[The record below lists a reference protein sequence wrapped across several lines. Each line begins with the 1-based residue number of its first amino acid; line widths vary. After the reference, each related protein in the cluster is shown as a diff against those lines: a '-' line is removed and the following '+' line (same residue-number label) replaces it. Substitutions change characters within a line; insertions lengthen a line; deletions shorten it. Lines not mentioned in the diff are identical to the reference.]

1 MKKIVTLILMLCMI
15 LSLSAC
21 GKVEITMQEIYDA
34 NQTKALLKN
43 HDSVYVRN
51 ESDGEYFDEKYLTQD
66 YIYDYIHDEE
76 FDWVEFTTDDANY
89 YCLNGDYVRFWTITP
104 DGVSS
109 DFASYRTEY
118 YASAILGAD
127 TVDEIIES
135 VSKKDGRI
143 TVTSSMSQKNIEYMA
158 EYGVTAGKFEYVLDA
173 KTREIVA
180 LNGDYTY
187 DDGTGHHVDS
197 EVSYDI
203 DAPERVREFL
213 KYANETENLR
223 NITVVSNPGTE
234 KEVSQS
240 IQAAKGLAVD
250 FRYEEE
256 EYVFEVYADA
266 ACTELYDPYVDTD
279 SDQTIYV
286 KWVDAESET
295 PELTLQDI
303 YDATNIPALL
313 EKHDSVYVL
322 YTENGEVY
330 QEEYYSKEYC
340 YTFFDGE
347 LYGME
352 SDMAS
357 LITNHSYQYCY
368 DNTYTQGILLTPDGM
383 VDVGSIFA
391 ESSEKTIFSENL
403 LNDTITSITEK
414 DGNIIV
420 TSVSDSEEIEAM
432 KAEGVTVGEEEYVLD
447 ANTRE
452 LISVKSV
459 FFNEAGEEHE
469 GAIYFTY
476 DVEIP
481 EGMEKLTE
489 YAQQTENMRTIT
501 IISNPGTDAEKA
513 ESVQVPKG
521 MVAGLEADMSTDKAF
536 TLYTD
541 AACTQIFNEAPDVN
555 SDVTVYIKWD
565 E

>member
-21 GKVEITMQEIYDA
+21 GKAEITMQEIYDA

-89 YCLNGDYVRFWTITP
+89 CCLNGDYVRFWTITP

-118 YASAILGAD
+118 YASAILGAE

-143 TVTSSMSQKNIEYMA
+143 TVTSSLSQKNIEDMA

-187 DDGTGHHVDS
+187 DDGTGYHVDS

-240 IQAAKGLAVD
+240 IQAAKGLAVG

-303 YDATNIPALL
+303 YDASNVAALL
-313 EKHDSVYVL
+313 KNHDSVHIL
-322 YTENGEVY
+322 YTGNGEVF
-330 QEEYYSKEYC
+330 QEDYYSKEQNYSF
-340 YTFFDGE
+340 YKGEEFNDEFFMTD
-347 LYGME
+347 
-352 SDMAS
+352 
-357 LITNHSYQYCY
+357 HSYYMNS
-368 DNTYTQGILLTPDGM
+368 DKTVRLVLLTPSGM
-383 VDVGSIFA
+383 AEMKDVFA
-391 ESSEKTIFSENL
+391 NEHKVNVFSTNL
-403 LNDTITSITEK
+403 LNDIITSVTEK
-414 DGNIIV
+414 DGYIIM
-420 TSVSDSEEIEAM
+420 TSVSDQEEIDSI
-432 KAEGVTVGEEEYVLD
+432 EGLVSCEEELVLD
-447 ANTRE
+447 AKTYD
-452 LISVKSV
+452 LISVKSIFRYEDEV
-459 FFNEAGEEHE
+459 YE
-469 GAIYFTY
+469 GTTTFTY

-481 EGMEKLTE
+481 EIIKTFME
-489 YAQQTENMRTIT
+489 YDQQTEDMRTIT
-501 IISNPGTDAEKA
+501 VVSNPGTEQEKT
-513 ESVQVPKG
+513 ESVLSPKG
-521 MVAGLEADMSTDKAF
+521 LIVGLSPEAAYADRTF

-541 AACTQIFNEAPDVN
+541 AACTQPLEEAPDVN
-555 SDVTVYIKWD
+555 ADVTVYIKWD

>member
-21 GKVEITMQEIYDA
+21 SKVEITMQEIYDA

-43 HDSVYVRN
+43 HESVYVRN

-89 YCLNGDYVRFWTITP
+89 CCLNGDYVRFWTITP

-118 YASAILGAD
+118 YASAILGAE

-143 TVTSSMSQKNIEYMA
+143 TVTSSLSQKNIEDMA

-173 KTREIVA
+173 KTSEIVA
-180 LNGDYTY
+180 LSGDYTY
-187 DDGTGHHVDS
+187 DDGIGHHVDS

-240 IQAAKGLAVD
+240 IQAAKGLAVG
-250 FRYEEE
+250 FRYEGE

-303 YDATNIPALL
+303 YDASNVAALL
-313 EKHDSVYVL
+313 KNHDSVHIL
-322 YTENGEVY
+322 YTGNGEVF
-330 QEEYYSKEYC
+330 QEDYYSKEQNYSF
-340 YTFFDGE
+340 YKGEEFNDEFFMTD
-347 LYGME
+347 
-352 SDMAS
+352 
-357 LITNHSYQYCY
+357 HSYYMNS
-368 DNTYTQGILLTPDGM
+368 DKTVRLVLLTPSGM
-383 VDVGSIFA
+383 AEMKDVFA
-391 ESSEKTIFSENL
+391 NEHKVNVFSTNL
-403 LNDTITSITEK
+403 LNDIITSVTEK
-414 DGNIIV
+414 DGYIIM
-420 TSVSDSEEIEAM
+420 TSVSDQEEIDSI
-432 KAEGVTVGEEEYVLD
+432 EGLVSCEEELVLD
-447 ANTRE
+447 AKTYD
-452 LISVKSV
+452 LISVKSIFRYEDEV
-459 FFNEAGEEHE
+459 YE
-469 GAIYFTY
+469 GTTTFTY

-481 EGMEKLTE
+481 EIIKTFME
-489 YAQQTENMRTIT
+489 YDQQTEDMRTIT
-501 IISNPGTDAEKA
+501 VVSNPGTEQEKT
-513 ESVQVPKG
+513 ESVLSPKG
-521 MVAGLEADMSTDKAF
+521 LIVGLSPEAAYADRTF

-541 AACTQIFNEAPDVN
+541 AACTQPLEEAPDVN
-555 SDVTVYIKWD
+555 ADVTVYIKWD

>member
-1 MKKIVTLILMLCMI
+1 MKKLVTLILMLCMI

-43 HDSVYVRN
+43 HESVYVRN
-51 ESDGEYFDEKYLTQD
+51 ETDGEYFDEKYLTQD

-89 YCLNGDYVRFWTITP
+89 CCLNGDYVRFWTITP

-118 YASAILGAD
+118 YASAILGAE

-143 TVTSSMSQKNIEYMA
+143 TVTSSLSQKNIEDMA

-187 DDGTGHHVDS
+187 DDGTGYHVDS

-240 IQAAKGLAVD
+240 IQAAKGLAVG

-303 YDATNIPALL
+303 YDASNVAALL
-313 EKHDSVYVL
+313 KNHDSVHIL
-322 YTENGEVY
+322 YTGNGEVF
-330 QEEYYSKEYC
+330 QEDYYSKEQNYSF
-340 YTFFDGE
+340 YKGEEFNDEFFMTD
-347 LYGME
+347 
-352 SDMAS
+352 
-357 LITNHSYQYCY
+357 HSYYMNS
-368 DNTYTQGILLTPDGM
+368 DKIVRLVLLTPSGM
-383 VDVGSIFA
+383 AEMKDVFA
-391 ESSEKTIFSENL
+391 NEHKVNVFSTNL
-403 LNDTITSITEK
+403 LNDIITSVTEK
-414 DGNIIV
+414 DGYIIM
-420 TSVSDSEEIEAM
+420 TSVSDQEEIDSI
-432 KAEGVTVGEEEYVLD
+432 EGLVSCEEELVLD
-447 ANTRE
+447 AKTYD
-452 LISVKSV
+452 LISVKSIFRYEDEV
-459 FFNEAGEEHE
+459 YE
-469 GAIYFTY
+469 GTTTFTY

-481 EGMEKLTE
+481 EIIKTFME
-489 YAQQTENMRTIT
+489 YDQQTEDMRTIT
-501 IISNPGTDAEKA
+501 VVSNPGTEQEKT
-513 ESVQVPKG
+513 ESVLSPKG
-521 MVAGLEADMSTDKAF
+521 LIVGLSPEAAYADRTF

-541 AACTQIFNEAPDVN
+541 AACTQPLEEAPDVN
-555 SDVTVYIKWD
+555 ADVTVYIKWD

>member
-21 GKVEITMQEIYDA
+21 GKAEITMQEIYDA

-89 YCLNGDYVRFWTITP
+89 CCLNGDYVRFWTITP

-143 TVTSSMSQKNIEYMA
+143 TVTSSLSQKNIEDMA

-187 DDGTGHHVDS
+187 DDGTGYHVDS

-240 IQAAKGLAVD
+240 IQAAKGLAVG

-303 YDATNIPALL
+303 YDASNVAALL
-313 EKHDSVYVL
+313 KNHDSVHIL
-322 YTENGEVY
+322 YTGNGEVF
-330 QEEYYSKEYC
+330 QEDYYSKEQNYSF
-340 YTFFDGE
+340 YKGEEFNDEFFMTD
-347 LYGME
+347 
-352 SDMAS
+352 
-357 LITNHSYQYCY
+357 HSYYMNS
-368 DNTYTQGILLTPDGM
+368 DKTVRLVLLTPSGM
-383 VDVGSIFA
+383 AEMKDVFA
-391 ESSEKTIFSENL
+391 NEHKVNVFSTNL
-403 LNDTITSITEK
+403 LNDIITSVTEK
-414 DGNIIV
+414 DGYIIM
-420 TSVSDSEEIEAM
+420 TSVSDQEEIDSI
-432 KAEGVTVGEEEYVLD
+432 EGLVSCEEELVLD
-447 ANTRE
+447 AKTYD
-452 LISVKSV
+452 LISVKSIFRYEDEV
-459 FFNEAGEEHE
+459 YE
-469 GAIYFTY
+469 GTTTFTY

-481 EGMEKLTE
+481 EIIKTFME
-489 YAQQTENMRTIT
+489 YDQQTEDMRTIT
-501 IISNPGTDAEKA
+501 VVSNPGTEQEKT
-513 ESVQVPKG
+513 ESVLSPKG
-521 MVAGLEADMSTDKAF
+521 LIVGLSPEAAYADRTF

-541 AACTQIFNEAPDVN
+541 AACTQPLEEAPDVN
-555 SDVTVYIKWD
+555 ADVTVYIKWD

>member
-118 YASAILGAD
+118 YASAILGAE

-143 TVTSSMSQKNIEYMA
+143 TVTSSLSQKNIENMA

-180 LNGDYTY
+180 MNGDYTY
-187 DDGTGHHVDS
+187 DDGTGYHVDS

-250 FRYEEE
+250 FRYGEE

-303 YDATNIPALL
+303 YDASNVAALL
-313 EKHDSVYVL
+313 KNHDSVHIL
-322 YTENGEVY
+322 YTGNGEVF
-330 QEEYYSKEYC
+330 QEDYYSKEQNYSF
-340 YTFFDGE
+340 YKGEEFNDEFFMTD
-347 LYGME
+347 
-352 SDMAS
+352 
-357 LITNHSYQYCY
+357 HSYYMNS
-368 DNTYTQGILLTPDGM
+368 DKTVRLVLLTPSGM
-383 VDVGSIFA
+383 AEMKDVFA
-391 ESSEKTIFSENL
+391 NEHKVNIFSTNL
-403 LNDTITSITEK
+403 LNDIITSVTEK
-414 DGNIIV
+414 DGYIIM
-420 TSVSDSEEIEAM
+420 TSVSDQEEIDSI
-432 KAEGVTVGEEEYVLD
+432 EGLVSCEEELVLD
-447 ANTRE
+447 AKTYD
-452 LISVKSV
+452 LISVKSIFRYEDEV
-459 FFNEAGEEHE
+459 YE
-469 GAIYFTY
+469 GTTTFTY

-481 EGMEKLTE
+481 EIIKTFME
-489 YAQQTENMRTIT
+489 YDQQTEDMRTIT
-501 IISNPGTDAEKA
+501 VVSNPGTEQEKT
-513 ESVQVPKG
+513 ESVLSPKG
-521 MVAGLEADMSTDKAF
+521 LIVGLSPEAAYADRTF

-541 AACTQIFNEAPDVN
+541 AACTQPLEEAPDDN
-555 SDVTVYIKWD
+555 SDVTVYIKWV

>member
-43 HDSVYVRN
+43 HESVYVRN

-143 TVTSSMSQKNIEYMA
+143 TVTSSLSQKNIEDMA
-158 EYGVTAGKFEYVLDA
+158 ELDVASGKFEYVLDA

-180 LNGDYTY
+180 LSGDYTY
-187 DDGTGHHVDS
+187 NDGTGNHLES

-250 FRYEEE
+250 FRYGEE

-303 YDATNIPALL
+303 YDASNVAALL
-313 EKHDSVYVL
+313 KNHDSVHIL
-322 YTENGEVY
+322 YTGNGEVF
-330 QEEYYSKEYC
+330 QEDYYSKEQNYSF
-340 YTFFDGE
+340 YKGEEFNDEFFMTD
-347 LYGME
+347 
-352 SDMAS
+352 
-357 LITNHSYQYCY
+357 HSYYMNS
-368 DNTYTQGILLTPDGM
+368 DKTVRLVLLTPSGM
-383 VDVGSIFA
+383 AEMKDVFA
-391 ESSEKTIFSENL
+391 NEHKVNIFSTNL
-403 LNDTITSITEK
+403 LNDIITSVTEK
-414 DGNIIV
+414 DGYIIM
-420 TSVSDSEEIEAM
+420 TSVSDQEEIDSI
-432 KAEGVTVGEEEYVLD
+432 EGLVSCEEELVLD
-447 ANTRE
+447 AKTYD
-452 LISVKSV
+452 LISVKSIFRYEDEV
-459 FFNEAGEEHE
+459 YE
-469 GAIYFTY
+469 GTTTFTY

-481 EGMEKLTE
+481 EIIKTFME
-489 YAQQTENMRTIT
+489 YDQQTEDMRTIT
-501 IISNPGTDAEKA
+501 VVSNPGTEQEKT
-513 ESVQVPKG
+513 ESVLSPKG
-521 MVAGLEADMSTDKAF
+521 LIVGLSPEAAYADRTF

-541 AACTQIFNEAPDVN
+541 AACTQPLEEAPDVN
-555 SDVTVYIKWD
+555 ADVTVYIKWD

>member
-15 LSLSAC
+15 LSLYAC

-76 FDWVEFTTDDANY
+76 FEWVEFTTDDANY
-89 YCLNGDYVRFWTITP
+89 CCLNGDYVRFWTITP

-143 TVTSSMSQKNIEYMA
+143 TVTSSLSQKNIEYMA

-180 LNGDYTY
+180 INGDYTY
-187 DDGTGHHVDS
+187 DDGIGHHVDS

-240 IQAAKGLAVD
+240 IQAAKGLAVG

-266 ACTELYDPYVDTD
+266 VCTELYDPYVDTD

-330 QEEYYSKEYC
+330 QEEYYSKEQNYSF
-340 YTFFDGE
+340 YKGEEINDEFFMTD
-347 LYGME
+347 
-352 SDMAS
+352 
-357 LITNHSYQYCY
+357 HSYYMNS
-368 DNTYTQGILLTPDGM
+368 DKTVRLVLLTPSGM
-383 VDVGSIFA
+383 AEMKDVFA
-391 ESSEKTIFSENL
+391 NEHKVNVFTTNL
-403 LNDTITSITEK
+403 LNDIITSVTEK
-414 DGNIIV
+414 DGCIIM
-420 TSVSDSEEIEAM
+420 TSVSDQEEIDSI
-432 KAEGVTVGEEEYVLD
+432 EGLVSCEEELVFD
-447 ANTRE
+447 AKTYD
-452 LISVKSV
+452 LISVKSIFRYEDEV
-459 FFNEAGEEHE
+459 YE
-469 GAIYFTY
+469 GTTTFTY

-481 EGMEKLTE
+481 EIIKTFME
-489 YAQQTENMRTIT
+489 YDQQTEDMRTIT
-501 IISNPGTDAEKA
+501 VVSNPGTEQEKT
-513 ESVQVPKG
+513 ESVLSPKG
-521 MVAGLEADMSTDKAF
+521 LIVGLSPEAAYADRTF

-541 AACTQIFNEAPDVN
+541 AACTQPLEEAPDVN
-555 SDVTVYIKWD
+555 ADVTVYIKWD

>member
-143 TVTSSMSQKNIEYMA
+143 TVTSSLSQKNIEDMA

-303 YDATNIPALL
+303 YDASNVAALL
-313 EKHDSVYVL
+313 KNHDSVHIL
-322 YTENGEVY
+322 YTGNGEVF
-330 QEEYYSKEYC
+330 QEDYYSKEQNYSF
-340 YTFFDGE
+340 YKGEEFNDEFFMTD
-347 LYGME
+347 
-352 SDMAS
+352 
-357 LITNHSYQYCY
+357 HSYYMNS
-368 DNTYTQGILLTPDGM
+368 DKTVRLVLLTPSGM
-383 VDVGSIFA
+383 AEMKDVFA
-391 ESSEKTIFSENL
+391 NEHKVNIFSTNL
-403 LNDTITSITEK
+403 LNDIITSVTEK
-414 DGNIIV
+414 DGCIIM
-420 TSVSDSEEIEAM
+420 TSVSDQEEIDSI
-432 KAEGVTVGEEEYVLD
+432 EGLVSCEEELVLD
-447 ANTRE
+447 AKTYD
-452 LISVKSV
+452 LISVKSIFRYEDEV
-459 FFNEAGEEHE
+459 YE
-469 GAIYFTY
+469 GTTTFTY

-481 EGMEKLTE
+481 EIIKTFME
-489 YAQQTENMRTIT
+489 YDQQTEDMRTIT
-501 IISNPGTDAEKA
+501 VVSNPGTEQEKT
-513 ESVQVPKG
+513 ESVLSPKG
-521 MVAGLEADMSTDKAF
+521 LIVGLSPEAAYADRTF

-541 AACTQIFNEAPDVN
+541 AACTQPLEEAPDVN
-555 SDVTVYIKWD
+555 ADVTVYIKWD

>member
-1 MKKIVTLILMLCMI
+1 MKKIITLILMLCMI

-43 HDSVYVRN
+43 HESVYVRN

-118 YASAILGAD
+118 YASAILGAE
-127 TVDEIIES
+127 TVDETIES
-135 VSKKDGRI
+135 VSEKDGRI
-143 TVTSSMSQKNIEYMA
+143 TVTSSLSQKNIEDMA
-158 EYGVTAGKFEYVLDA
+158 ELDVASGKFEYVLDA

-180 LNGDYTY
+180 LSGDYTY
-187 DDGTGHHVDS
+187 NDGISLHWDS

-240 IQAAKGLAVD
+240 IQAAKGLAVG
-250 FRYEEE
+250 FRYVEE
-256 EYVFEVYADA
+256 EYVFEMYADA
-266 ACTELYDPYVDTD
+266 ACTELYDPYVNTD
-279 SDQTIYV
+279 SDQTVYV

-303 YDATNIPALL
+303 YDASNVAALL
-313 EKHDSVYVL
+313 KNHDSVHIL
-322 YTENGEVY
+322 YTGNGEVF
-330 QEEYYSKEYC
+330 QEDYYSKEQNYSF
-340 YTFFDGE
+340 YKGEEFNDEFFMTD
-347 LYGME
+347 
-352 SDMAS
+352 
-357 LITNHSYQYCY
+357 HSYYMNS
-368 DNTYTQGILLTPDGM
+368 DKTARLVLLTPSGM
-383 VDVGSIFA
+383 AEMKDVFA
-391 ESSEKTIFSENL
+391 NEHKVNIFSTNL
-403 LNDTITSITEK
+403 LNDIITSVTEK
-414 DGNIIV
+414 DGYIIM
-420 TSVSDSEEIEAM
+420 TSVSDQEEIDSI
-432 KAEGVTVGEEEYVLD
+432 EGLVSCEEELVLD
-447 ANTRE
+447 AKTYD
-452 LISVKSV
+452 LISVKSIFRYEDEV
-459 FFNEAGEEHE
+459 YE
-469 GAIYFTY
+469 GTTTFTY

-481 EGMEKLTE
+481 EIIKTFME
-489 YAQQTENMRTIT
+489 YDQQTEDMRTIT
-501 IISNPGTDAEKA
+501 VVSNPGTEQEKT
-513 ESVQVPKG
+513 ESVLSPKG
-521 MVAGLEADMSTDKAF
+521 LIVGLSPEAAYADRTF

-541 AACTQIFNEAPDVN
+541 AACTQPLEEAPDVN
-555 SDVTVYIKWD
+555 ADVTVYIKWD

>member
-1 MKKIVTLILMLCMI
+1 MI

-143 TVTSSMSQKNIEYMA
+143 TVTSSLSQKNIEDMA

-180 LNGDYTY
+180 LSGDYTY
-187 DDGTGHHVDS
+187 NDGTGNHLES

-250 FRYEEE
+250 FRYGEE

-303 YDATNIPALL
+303 YDASNVAALL
-313 EKHDSVYVL
+313 KNHDSVHIL
-322 YTENGEVY
+322 YTGNGEVF
-330 QEEYYSKEYC
+330 QEDYYSKEQNYSF
-340 YTFFDGE
+340 YKGEEFNDEFFMTD
-347 LYGME
+347 
-352 SDMAS
+352 
-357 LITNHSYQYCY
+357 HSYYMNS
-368 DNTYTQGILLTPDGM
+368 DKTIRLVLLTPSGM
-383 VDVGSIFA
+383 AEMKDVFA
-391 ESSEKTIFSENL
+391 NEHKVNVFSTNL
-403 LNDTITSITEK
+403 LNDIITSVTEK
-414 DGNIIV
+414 DGCIIM
-420 TSVSDSEEIEAM
+420 TSVSDQEEIDSI
-432 KAEGVTVGEEEYVLD
+432 EGLVSCEEELVLD
-447 ANTRE
+447 AKTYD
-452 LISVKSV
+452 LISVKSIFRYEDEV
-459 FFNEAGEEHE
+459 YE
-469 GAIYFTY
+469 GTTTFTY

-481 EGMEKLTE
+481 EIIKTFME
-489 YAQQTENMRTIT
+489 YAQQTEDMRTIT
-501 IISNPGTDAEKA
+501 VVSNPGTEQEKT
-513 ESVQVPKG
+513 ESVLSPKG
-521 MVAGLEADMSTDKAF
+521 LIVGLSPEAAYADRTF

-541 AACTQIFNEAPDVN
+541 AACTQPLEEAPDVN
-555 SDVTVYIKWD
+555 ADVTVYIKWD

>member
-1 MKKIVTLILMLCMI
+1 MKKLVTLILMLCMI

-21 GKVEITMQEIYDA
+21 GKAEITMQEIYDA

-43 HDSVYVRN
+43 HESVYVRN
-51 ESDGEYFDEKYLTQD
+51 ETDGEYFDEKYLTQD

-89 YCLNGDYVRFWTITP
+89 CCLNGDYVRFWTITP

-118 YASAILGAD
+118 YASAILGAE

-143 TVTSSMSQKNIEYMA
+143 TVTSSMSQKNIEYTA

-187 DDGTGHHVDS
+187 DDGTGYHVDS

-303 YDATNIPALL
+303 YDASNVAALL
-313 EKHDSVYVL
+313 KNHDSVHIL
-322 YTENGEVY
+322 YTGNGEVF
-330 QEEYYSKEYC
+330 QEDYYSKEQNYSF
-340 YTFFDGE
+340 YKGEEFNDEFFMTD
-347 LYGME
+347 
-352 SDMAS
+352 
-357 LITNHSYQYCY
+357 HSYYMNS
-368 DNTYTQGILLTPDGM
+368 DKIVRLVLLTPSGM
-383 VDVGSIFA
+383 AEMKDVFA
-391 ESSEKTIFSENL
+391 NEHKVNVFSTNL
-403 LNDTITSITEK
+403 LNDIITSVTEK
-414 DGNIIV
+414 DGYIIM
-420 TSVSDSEEIEAM
+420 TSVSDQEEIDSI
-432 KAEGVTVGEEEYVLD
+432 EGLVSCEEELVLD
-447 ANTRE
+447 AKTYD
-452 LISVKSV
+452 LISVKSIFRYEDEV
-459 FFNEAGEEHE
+459 YE
-469 GAIYFTY
+469 GTTTFTY

-481 EGMEKLTE
+481 EIIKTFME
-489 YAQQTENMRTIT
+489 YDQQTEDMRTIT
-501 IISNPGTDAEKA
+501 VVSNPGTEQEKT
-513 ESVQVPKG
+513 ESVLSPKG
-521 MVAGLEADMSTDKAF
+521 LIVGLSPEAAYADRTF

-541 AACTQIFNEAPDVN
+541 AACTQPLEEAPDVN
-555 SDVTVYIKWD
+555 ADVTVYIKWD

>member
-21 GKVEITMQEIYDA
+21 GKAEITMQEIYDA

-89 YCLNGDYVRFWTITP
+89 YCLNGDYMRFWTITP

-118 YASAILGAD
+118 YASAILGAE

-143 TVTSSMSQKNIEYMA
+143 TVTSSLSQKNIEDMA

-187 DDGTGHHVDS
+187 DDGTGYHVDS

-240 IQAAKGLAVD
+240 IQAAKGLAVG
-250 FRYEEE
+250 FRYEGE

-303 YDATNIPALL
+303 YDASNVAALL
-313 EKHDSVYVL
+313 KNHDSVHIL
-322 YTENGEVY
+322 YTGNGEVF
-330 QEEYYSKEYC
+330 QEDYYSKEQNYSF
-340 YTFFDGE
+340 YKGEEFNDEFFMTD
-347 LYGME
+347 
-352 SDMAS
+352 
-357 LITNHSYQYCY
+357 HSYYMNS
-368 DNTYTQGILLTPDGM
+368 DKTVRLVLLTPSGM
-383 VDVGSIFA
+383 AEMKDVFA
-391 ESSEKTIFSENL
+391 NEHKVNVFSTNL
-403 LNDTITSITEK
+403 LNDIITSVTEK
-414 DGNIIV
+414 DGYIIM
-420 TSVSDSEEIEAM
+420 TSVSDQEEIDSI
-432 KAEGVTVGEEEYVLD
+432 EGLVSCEEELVLD
-447 ANTRE
+447 AKTYD
-452 LISVKSV
+452 LISVKSIFRYEDEV
-459 FFNEAGEEHE
+459 YE
-469 GAIYFTY
+469 GTTTFTY

-481 EGMEKLTE
+481 EIIKTFME
-489 YAQQTENMRTIT
+489 YDQQTEDMRTIT
-501 IISNPGTDAEKA
+501 VVSNPGTEQEKT
-513 ESVQVPKG
+513 ESVLSPKG
-521 MVAGLEADMSTDKAF
+521 LIVGLSPEAAYADRTF

-541 AACTQIFNEAPDVN
+541 AACTQPLEEAPDVN
-555 SDVTVYIKWD
+555 ADVTVYIKWD

>member
-1 MKKIVTLILMLCMI
+1 MKKLVTLILMLCMI

-43 HDSVYVRN
+43 HESVYVRN
-51 ESDGEYFDEKYLTQD
+51 ETDGEYFDEKYLTQD

-89 YCLNGDYVRFWTITP
+89 CCLNGDYVRFWTITP

-240 IQAAKGLAVD
+240 IQAAKGLAVG
-250 FRYEEE
+250 FRYEGE
-256 EYVFEVYADA
+256 EYVFELYADA

-303 YDATNIPALL
+303 YDASNVAALL
-313 EKHDSVYVL
+313 KNHDSVHIL
-322 YTENGEVY
+322 YTGNGEVF
-330 QEEYYSKEYC
+330 QEDYYSKEQNYSF
-340 YTFFDGE
+340 YKGEEFNDEFFMTD
-347 LYGME
+347 
-352 SDMAS
+352 
-357 LITNHSYQYCY
+357 HSYYMNS
-368 DNTYTQGILLTPDGM
+368 DKIVRLVLLTPSGM
-383 VDVGSIFA
+383 AEMKDVFA
-391 ESSEKTIFSENL
+391 NEHKVNVFSTNL
-403 LNDTITSITEK
+403 LNDIITSVTEK
-414 DGNIIV
+414 DGYIIM
-420 TSVSDSEEIEAM
+420 TSVSDQEEIDSI
-432 KAEGVTVGEEEYVLD
+432 EGLVSCEEELVLD
-447 ANTRE
+447 AKTYD
-452 LISVKSV
+452 LISVKSIFRYEDEV
-459 FFNEAGEEHE
+459 YE
-469 GAIYFTY
+469 GTTTFTY
-476 DVEIP
+476 DVETP
-481 EGMEKLTE
+481 EIIKTFME
-489 YAQQTENMRTIT
+489 YDQQTEDMRTIT
-501 IISNPGTDAEKA
+501 VVSNPGTEQEKK
-513 ESVQVPKG
+513 ESVLSPKG
-521 MVAGLEADMSTDKAF
+521 LIVGLSPEAAYADRTF

-541 AACTQIFNEAPDVN
+541 AACTQPLEEAPDVN
-555 SDVTVYIKWD
+555 ADVTVYIKWD

>member
-1 MKKIVTLILMLCMI
+1 MKKIITLILMLCMI

-51 ESDGEYFDEKYLTQD
+51 ETDGEYFDEKYLTQD

-89 YCLNGDYVRFWTITP
+89 CCLNGDYVRFWTITP

-118 YASAILGAD
+118 YASAILGAE

-143 TVTSSMSQKNIEYMA
+143 TVTSSLSQKNIEDMA

-173 KTREIVA
+173 QTSEIVA
-180 LNGDYTY
+180 LSGDYTY

-303 YDATNIPALL
+303 YDASNVAALL
-313 EKHDSVYVL
+313 KNHDSVHIL
-322 YTENGEVY
+322 YTGNGEVF
-330 QEEYYSKEYC
+330 QEDYYSKEQNYSF
-340 YTFFDGE
+340 YKGEEFNDEFFMTD
-347 LYGME
+347 
-352 SDMAS
+352 
-357 LITNHSYQYCY
+357 HSYYMNS
-368 DNTYTQGILLTPDGM
+368 DKTVRLVLLTPSGM
-383 VDVGSIFA
+383 AEMKDVFA
-391 ESSEKTIFSENL
+391 NEHKVNVFSTNL
-403 LNDTITSITEK
+403 LNDIITSVTEK
-414 DGNIIV
+414 DGYIIM
-420 TSVSDSEEIEAM
+420 TSVSDQEEIDSI
-432 KAEGVTVGEEEYVLD
+432 EGLVSCEEELVLD
-447 ANTRE
+447 AKTYD
-452 LISVKSV
+452 LISVKSIFRYEDEV
-459 FFNEAGEEHE
+459 YE
-469 GAIYFTY
+469 GTTTFTY

-481 EGMEKLTE
+481 EIIKTFME
-489 YAQQTENMRTIT
+489 YDQQTEDMRTIT
-501 IISNPGTDAEKA
+501 VVSNPGTEQEKT
-513 ESVQVPKG
+513 ESVLSPKG
-521 MVAGLEADMSTDKAF
+521 LIVGLSPEAAYADRTF

-541 AACTQIFNEAPDVN
+541 AACTQPLEEAPDVN
-555 SDVTVYIKWD
+555 ADVTVYIKWD

>member
-1 MKKIVTLILMLCMI
+1 MKKLVTLILMLCMI

-43 HDSVYVRN
+43 HESVYVRN
-51 ESDGEYFDEKYLTQD
+51 ETDGEYFDEKYLTQD

-89 YCLNGDYVRFWTITP
+89 CCLNGDYVRFWTITP

-118 YASAILGAD
+118 YASAILGAE

-143 TVTSSMSQKNIEYMA
+143 TVTSSLSQKNIEDMA

-187 DDGTGHHVDS
+187 DDGTGYHVDS

-240 IQAAKGLAVD
+240 IQAAKGLAVG

-303 YDATNIPALL
+303 YDASNVAALL
-313 EKHDSVYVL
+313 KNHDSVHIL
-322 YTENGEVY
+322 YTGNGEVF
-330 QEEYYSKEYC
+330 QEDYYSKEQNYSF
-340 YTFFDGE
+340 YKGEEFNDEFFMTD
-347 LYGME
+347 
-352 SDMAS
+352 
-357 LITNHSYQYCY
+357 HSYYMNS
-368 DNTYTQGILLTPDGM
+368 DKIVRLVLLTPSGM
-383 VDVGSIFA
+383 AEMKDVFA
-391 ESSEKTIFSENL
+391 NEHKVNVFSTNL
-403 LNDTITSITEK
+403 LNDIITSVTEK
-414 DGNIIV
+414 DGYIIM
-420 TSVSDSEEIEAM
+420 TSVSDQEEIDSI
-432 KAEGVTVGEEEYVLD
+432 EGLVSCEEELVLD
-447 ANTRE
+447 AKTYD
-452 LISVKSV
+452 LISVKSIFRYEDEV
-459 FFNEAGEEHE
+459 YE
-469 GAIYFTY
+469 GTTTFTY

-481 EGMEKLTE
+481 EIIKTFME
-489 YAQQTENMRTIT
+489 YDQQTEDMRTIT
-501 IISNPGTDAEKA
+501 VVSNPGTEQEKT
-513 ESVQVPKG
+513 ESVLSPKG
-521 MVAGLEADMSTDKAF
+521 LIVGLSPEAAYADRTF

-541 AACTQIFNEAPDVN
+541 AACTQPLEEAPDVN
-555 SDVTVYIKWD
+555 ADVTVYIKWV

>member
-1 MKKIVTLILMLCMI
+1 MKKLVTLIFVLCMI

-21 GKVEITMQEIYDA
+21 GNAEITMQEIYDA

-43 HDSVYVRN
+43 HESVYVRN

-89 YCLNGDYVRFWTITP
+89 ICLNGDYMRFWTITP

-143 TVTSSMSQKNIEYMA
+143 TVTSSMSQKNIEYTA

-180 LNGDYTY
+180 MNGDHTY
-187 DDGTGHHVDS
+187 DNGISLHWDS

-223 NITVVSNPGTE
+223 NITVVNNPGTE
-234 KEVSQS
+234 KEVIQS
-240 IQAAKGLAVD
+240 IQVAKGIAVG
-250 FRYEEE
+250 FRYVEE

-303 YDATNIPALL
+303 YDESNVAALL
-313 EKHDSVYVL
+313 KNHDSVHIL
-322 YTENGEVY
+322 YTGNGEVF
-330 QEEYYSKEYC
+330 QEDYYSKEYC

-357 LITNHSYQYCY
+357 LITNHSYHYCY

-420 TSVSDSEEIEAM
+420 TSVSDPEEIDSI
-432 KAEGVTVGEEEYVLD
+432 EGLVSCEEELVLD
-447 ANTRE
+447 AKTYD

-459 FFNEAGEEHE
+459 FFNESGEELE

-555 SDVTVYIKWD
+555 SDVTVYIKWV

>member
-1 MKKIVTLILMLCMI
+1 MI

-143 TVTSSMSQKNIEYMA
+143 TVTSSLSQKNIEYMA

-180 LNGDYTY
+180 LSGDYTY
-187 DDGTGHHVDS
+187 NDGTGNHLES

-250 FRYEEE
+250 FRYGEE

-303 YDATNIPALL
+303 YDASNVAALL
-313 EKHDSVYVL
+313 KNHDSVHIL
-322 YTENGEVY
+322 YTGNGEVF
-330 QEEYYSKEYC
+330 QEDYYSKEQNYSF
-340 YTFFDGE
+340 YKGEEFNDEFFMTD
-347 LYGME
+347 
-352 SDMAS
+352 
-357 LITNHSYQYCY
+357 HSYYMNS
-368 DNTYTQGILLTPDGM
+368 DKTIRLVLLTPSGM
-383 VDVGSIFA
+383 AEMKDVFA
-391 ESSEKTIFSENL
+391 NEHKVNVFSTNL
-403 LNDTITSITEK
+403 LNDIITSVTEK
-414 DGNIIV
+414 DGCIIM
-420 TSVSDSEEIEAM
+420 TSVSDQEEIDSI
-432 KAEGVTVGEEEYVLD
+432 EGLVSCEEELVLD
-447 ANTRE
+447 AKTYD
-452 LISVKSV
+452 LISVKSIFRYEDEV
-459 FFNEAGEEHE
+459 YE
-469 GAIYFTY
+469 GTTTFTY

-481 EGMEKLTE
+481 EIIKTFME
-489 YAQQTENMRTIT
+489 YAQQTEDMRTIT
-501 IISNPGTDAEKA
+501 VVSNPGTEQEKT
-513 ESVQVPKG
+513 ESVLSPKG
-521 MVAGLEADMSTDKAF
+521 LIVGLSPEAAYADRTF

-541 AACTQIFNEAPDVN
+541 AACTQPLEEAPDVN
-555 SDVTVYIKWD
+555 ADVTVYIKWD

>member
-1 MKKIVTLILMLCMI
+1 MKKLVTLILMLCMI

-43 HDSVYVRN
+43 HESVYVRN
-51 ESDGEYFDEKYLTQD
+51 ETDGEYFDEKYLTQD

-89 YCLNGDYVRFWTITP
+89 CCLNGDYVRFWTITP

-118 YASAILGAD
+118 YASAILGAE

-143 TVTSSMSQKNIEYMA
+143 TVTSSLSQKNIEDMA

-187 DDGTGHHVDS
+187 DDGTGYHVDS

-240 IQAAKGLAVD
+240 IQAAKGLAVG

-303 YDATNIPALL
+303 YDASNVAALL
-313 EKHDSVYVL
+313 KNHDSVHIL
-322 YTENGEVY
+322 YTGNGEVF
-330 QEEYYSKEYC
+330 QEDYYSKEQNYSF
-340 YTFFDGE
+340 YKGEEFNDEFFMTD
-347 LYGME
+347 
-352 SDMAS
+352 
-357 LITNHSYQYCY
+357 HSYYMNS
-368 DNTYTQGILLTPDGM
+368 DKIVRLVLLTPSGM
-383 VDVGSIFA
+383 AEMKDVFA
-391 ESSEKTIFSENL
+391 NEHKVNVFSTNL
-403 LNDTITSITEK
+403 LNDIITSVTEK
-414 DGNIIV
+414 DGYIIM
-420 TSVSDSEEIEAM
+420 TRVSDQEEIDSI
-432 KAEGVTVGEEEYVLD
+432 EGLVSCEEELVLD
-447 ANTRE
+447 AKTYD
-452 LISVKSV
+452 LISVKSIFRYEDEV
-459 FFNEAGEEHE
+459 YE
-469 GAIYFTY
+469 GTTTFTY

-481 EGMEKLTE
+481 EIIKTFME
-489 YAQQTENMRTIT
+489 YDQQTEDMRTIT
-501 IISNPGTDAEKA
+501 VVSNPGTEQEKT
-513 ESVQVPKG
+513 ESVLSPKG
-521 MVAGLEADMSTDKAF
+521 LIVGLSPEAAYADRTF

-541 AACTQIFNEAPDVN
+541 AACTQPLEEAPDVN
-555 SDVTVYIKWD
+555 ADVTVYIKWD

>member
-1 MKKIVTLILMLCMI
+1 MKKIITLILMLCMI

-143 TVTSSMSQKNIEYMA
+143 TVTSSLSQKNIEDMA
-158 EYGVTAGKFEYVLDA
+158 ELDVASGKFEYVLDA

-187 DDGTGHHVDS
+187 DDGTGYHVDS

-240 IQAAKGLAVD
+240 IQAAKGLAVG
-250 FRYEEE
+250 FRYEGE

-303 YDATNIPALL
+303 YDASNVAALL
-313 EKHDSVYVL
+313 KNHDSVHIL
-322 YTENGEVY
+322 YTGNGEVF
-330 QEEYYSKEYC
+330 QEDYYSKEQNYSF
-340 YTFFDGE
+340 YKGEEFNDEFFMTD
-347 LYGME
+347 
-352 SDMAS
+352 
-357 LITNHSYQYCY
+357 HSYYMNS
-368 DNTYTQGILLTPDGM
+368 DKIVRLVLLTPSGM
-383 VDVGSIFA
+383 AEMKDVFA
-391 ESSEKTIFSENL
+391 NEHKVNVFSTNL
-403 LNDTITSITEK
+403 LNDIITSVTEK
-414 DGNIIV
+414 DGYIIM
-420 TSVSDSEEIEAM
+420 TSVSDQEEIDSI
-432 KAEGVTVGEEEYVLD
+432 EGLVSCEEELVLD
-447 ANTRE
+447 AKTYD
-452 LISVKSV
+452 LISVKSIFRYEDEV
-459 FFNEAGEEHE
+459 YE
-469 GAIYFTY
+469 GTTTFTY

-481 EGMEKLTE
+481 EIIKTFME
-489 YAQQTENMRTIT
+489 YDQQTEDMRTIT
-501 IISNPGTDAEKA
+501 VVSNPGTEQEKT
-513 ESVQVPKG
+513 ESVLSPKG
-521 MVAGLEADMSTDKAF
+521 IIVGLSPEAAYADGTF

-541 AACTQIFNEAPDVN
+541 TACTQPLEEAPDVN
-555 SDVTVYIKWD
+555 ADVTVYIKWD

>member
-1 MKKIVTLILMLCMI
+1 MKKLVTLILMLCMI

-43 HDSVYVRN
+43 HESVYVRN
-51 ESDGEYFDEKYLTQD
+51 ETDGEYFDEKYLTQD

-89 YCLNGDYVRFWTITP
+89 CCLNGDYVRFWTITP

-118 YASAILGAD
+118 YASAILGAE

-143 TVTSSMSQKNIEYMA
+143 TVTSSLSQKNIEDMA

-187 DDGTGHHVDS
+187 DDGTGYHVDS

-240 IQAAKGLAVD
+240 IQAAKGLAVG

-303 YDATNIPALL
+303 YDASNVAALL
-313 EKHDSVYVL
+313 KNHDSVHIL
-322 YTENGEVY
+322 YTGNGEVF
-330 QEEYYSKEYC
+330 QEDYYSKEQNYSF
-340 YTFFDGE
+340 YKGEEFNDEFFMTD
-347 LYGME
+347 
-352 SDMAS
+352 
-357 LITNHSYQYCY
+357 HSYYMNS
-368 DNTYTQGILLTPDGM
+368 DKTVRLVLLTPSGM
-383 VDVGSIFA
+383 AEMKDVFA
-391 ESSEKTIFSENL
+391 NEHKVNVFSTNL
-403 LNDTITSITEK
+403 LNDIITSVTEK
-414 DGNIIV
+414 DGYIIM
-420 TSVSDSEEIEAM
+420 TSVSDQEEIDSI
-432 KAEGVTVGEEEYVLD
+432 EGLVSCEEELVLD
-447 ANTRE
+447 AKTYD
-452 LISVKSV
+452 LISVKSIFRYEDEV
-459 FFNEAGEEHE
+459 YE
-469 GAIYFTY
+469 GTTTFTY

-481 EGMEKLTE
+481 EIIKTFME
-489 YAQQTENMRTIT
+489 YDQQTEDMRTIT
-501 IISNPGTDAEKA
+501 VVSNPGTEQEKT
-513 ESVQVPKG
+513 ESVLSPKG
-521 MVAGLEADMSTDKAF
+521 LIVGLSPEAAYADRTF

-541 AACTQIFNEAPDVN
+541 AACTQPLEEAPDVN
-555 SDVTVYIKWD
+555 ADVTVYIKWD

>member
-21 GKVEITMQEIYDA
+21 GKAEITMQEIYDA

-43 HDSVYVRN
+43 HESVYVRN
-51 ESDGEYFDEKYLTQD
+51 ETDGEYFDEKYLTQD

-118 YASAILGAD
+118 YASAILGAE

-143 TVTSSMSQKNIEYMA
+143 TVTSSLSQKNIEDMA

-187 DDGTGHHVDS
+187 DDGTGYHVDS

-303 YDATNIPALL
+303 YDASNVAALL
-313 EKHDSVYVL
+313 KNHDSVHIL
-322 YTENGEVY
+322 YTGNGEVF
-330 QEEYYSKEYC
+330 QEDYYSKEQNYSF
-340 YTFFDGE
+340 YKGEEFNDEFFMTD
-347 LYGME
+347 
-352 SDMAS
+352 
-357 LITNHSYQYCY
+357 HSYYMNS
-368 DNTYTQGILLTPDGM
+368 DKTVRLVLLTPSGM
-383 VDVGSIFA
+383 AEMKDVFA
-391 ESSEKTIFSENL
+391 NEHKVNVFSTNL
-403 LNDTITSITEK
+403 LNDIITSVTEK
-414 DGNIIV
+414 DGYIIM
-420 TSVSDSEEIEAM
+420 TSVSDQEEIDSI
-432 KAEGVTVGEEEYVLD
+432 EGLVSCEEELVLD
-447 ANTRE
+447 AKTYD
-452 LISVKSV
+452 LISVKSIFRYEDEV
-459 FFNEAGEEHE
+459 YE
-469 GAIYFTY
+469 GTTTFTY

-481 EGMEKLTE
+481 EIIKTFME
-489 YAQQTENMRTIT
+489 YDQQTEDMRTIT
-501 IISNPGTDAEKA
+501 VVSNPGTEQEKT
-513 ESVQVPKG
+513 ESVLSPKG
-521 MVAGLEADMSTDKAF
+521 LIVGLSPEAAYADRTF

-541 AACTQIFNEAPDVN
+541 AACTQPLEEAPDVN
-555 SDVTVYIKWD
+555 ADVTVYIKWD

>member
-1 MKKIVTLILMLCMI
+1 MKKLVTLILMLCMI

-43 HDSVYVRN
+43 HESVYVRN
-51 ESDGEYFDEKYLTQD
+51 ETDGEYFDEKYLTQD

-89 YCLNGDYVRFWTITP
+89 CCLNGDYVRFWTITP

-143 TVTSSMSQKNIEYMA
+143 TVTSSLSQKNIEDMA

-187 DDGTGHHVDS
+187 DDGTGYHVDS

-240 IQAAKGLAVD
+240 IQAAKGLAVG

-303 YDATNIPALL
+303 YDASNVAALL
-313 EKHDSVYVL
+313 KNHDSVHIL
-322 YTENGEVY
+322 YTGNGEVF
-330 QEEYYSKEYC
+330 QEDYYSKEQNYSF
-340 YTFFDGE
+340 YKGEEFNDEFFMTD
-347 LYGME
+347 
-352 SDMAS
+352 
-357 LITNHSYQYCY
+357 HSYYMNS
-368 DNTYTQGILLTPDGM
+368 DKIVRLVLLTPSGM
-383 VDVGSIFA
+383 AEMKDVFA
-391 ESSEKTIFSENL
+391 NEHKVNVFSTNL
-403 LNDTITSITEK
+403 LNDIITSVTEK
-414 DGNIIV
+414 DGYIIM
-420 TSVSDSEEIEAM
+420 TSVSDQEEIDSI
-432 KAEGVTVGEEEYVLD
+432 EGLVSCEEELVLD
-447 ANTRE
+447 AKTYD
-452 LISVKSV
+452 LISVKSIFRYEDEV
-459 FFNEAGEEHE
+459 YE
-469 GAIYFTY
+469 GTTTFTY

-481 EGMEKLTE
+481 EIIKTFME
-489 YAQQTENMRTIT
+489 YDQQTEDMRTIT
-501 IISNPGTDAEKA
+501 VVSNPGTEQEKT
-513 ESVQVPKG
+513 ESVLSPKG
-521 MVAGLEADMSTDKAF
+521 LIVGLSPEAAYADRTF

-541 AACTQIFNEAPDVN
+541 AACTQPLEEAPDVN
-555 SDVTVYIKWD
+555 ADVTVYIKWD

>member
-89 YCLNGDYVRFWTITP
+89 CCLNGDYVRFWTITP

-118 YASAILGAD
+118 YASAILGAE

-143 TVTSSMSQKNIEYMA
+143 TVTSSLSQKNIEYMA

-180 LNGDYTY
+180 MNGDCTY
-187 DDGTGHHVDS
+187 DDGTGYHVDS

-256 EYVFEVYADA
+256 EDVFEVYADA

-303 YDATNIPALL
+303 YDASNVAALL
-313 EKHDSVYVL
+313 KNHDSVHIL
-322 YTENGEVY
+322 YTGNGEVF
-330 QEEYYSKEYC
+330 QEDYYSKEQNYSF
-340 YTFFDGE
+340 YKGE
-347 LYGME
+347 EFNDEFYMT
-352 SDMAS
+352 D
-357 LITNHSYQYCY
+357 HSYYMHS
-368 DNTYTQGILLTPDGM
+368 DKTVRLVLLTPSGM
-383 VDVGSIFA
+383 AEMKDVFA
-391 ESSEKTIFSENL
+391 NEHKVNVFSTNL
-403 LNDTITSITEK
+403 LNDIITSVTEK
-414 DGNIIV
+414 DGCIIM
-420 TSVSDSEEIEAM
+420 TSVSDQEEIDSI
-432 KAEGVTVGEEEYVLD
+432 EGLVSCEEELVLD
-447 ANTRE
+447 AKTYD
-452 LISVKSV
+452 LISVKSIFRYEDEV
-459 FFNEAGEEHE
+459 YE
-469 GAIYFTY
+469 GTTTFTY

-481 EGMEKLTE
+481 EIIKTFME
-489 YAQQTENMRTIT
+489 YDQQTEDMRTIT
-501 IISNPGTDAEKA
+501 VVSNPGTEQEKT
-513 ESVQVPKG
+513 ESVLSPKG
-521 MVAGLEADMSTDKAF
+521 LIVGLSPEAAYADRTF

-541 AACTQIFNEAPDVN
+541 AACTQPLEEAPDVN
-555 SDVTVYIKWD
+555 ADVTVYIKWD

>member
-1 MKKIVTLILMLCMI
+1 MKKLVTLILMLCMI

-34 NQTKALLKN
+34 NQTKALLIN

-89 YCLNGDYVRFWTITP
+89 CCLNGDYVRFWTITP

-118 YASAILGAD
+118 YASAILGAE

-143 TVTSSMSQKNIEYMA
+143 TVTSSLSQKNIEDMA

-187 DDGTGHHVDS
+187 DDGTGYHVDS

-240 IQAAKGLAVD
+240 IQAAKGLAVG

-303 YDATNIPALL
+303 YDASNVAALL
-313 EKHDSVYVL
+313 KNHDSVHIL
-322 YTENGEVY
+322 YTGNGEVF
-330 QEEYYSKEYC
+330 QEDYYSKEQNYSF
-340 YTFFDGE
+340 YKGEEFNDEFFMTD
-347 LYGME
+347 
-352 SDMAS
+352 
-357 LITNHSYQYCY
+357 HSYYMNS
-368 DNTYTQGILLTPDGM
+368 DKTVRLVLLTPSGM
-383 VDVGSIFA
+383 AEMKDVFA
-391 ESSEKTIFSENL
+391 NEHKVNVFSTNL
-403 LNDTITSITEK
+403 LNDIITSVTEK
-414 DGNIIV
+414 DGYIIM
-420 TSVSDSEEIEAM
+420 TSVSDQEEIDSI
-432 KAEGVTVGEEEYVLD
+432 EGLVSCEEELVLD
-447 ANTRE
+447 AKTYD
-452 LISVKSV
+452 LISVKSIFRYEDEV
-459 FFNEAGEEHE
+459 YE
-469 GAIYFTY
+469 GTTTFTY

-481 EGMEKLTE
+481 EIIKTFME
-489 YAQQTENMRTIT
+489 YDQQTEDMRTIT
-501 IISNPGTDAEKA
+501 VVSNPGTEQEKT
-513 ESVQVPKG
+513 ESVLSPKG
-521 MVAGLEADMSTDKAF
+521 LIVGLSPEAAYADRTF

-541 AACTQIFNEAPDVN
+541 AACTQPLEEAPDVN
-555 SDVTVYIKWD
+555 ADVTVYIKWD

>member
-1 MKKIVTLILMLCMI
+1 MKKIVAFTLLLCMV
-15 LSLSAC
+15 LTLAAC
-21 GKVEITMQEIYDA
+21 GKVEITVQEIYDA
-34 NQTKALLKN
+34 TQTEAILKN
-43 HDSVYVRN
+43 HESVYVRN

-76 FDWVEFTTDDANY
+76 FEWVEFTTDDANY
-89 YCLNGDYVRFWTITP
+89 CCLNGDSMRFWTITP

-118 YASAILGAD
+118 YASAILGAE

-143 TVTSSMSQKNIEYMA
+143 TVTSSLSQKNIEYMA

-187 DDGTGHHVDS
+187 DDGTSHHVDS

-240 IQAAKGLAVD
+240 IQAAKGLAVG

-303 YDATNIPALL
+303 YDASNVAALL
-313 EKHDSVYVL
+313 KNHDSVHIL
-322 YTENGEVY
+322 YTGNGEVF
-330 QEEYYSKEYC
+330 QEDYYSKEQNYSF
-340 YTFFDGE
+340 YKGEEFNDEFFMTD
-347 LYGME
+347 
-352 SDMAS
+352 
-357 LITNHSYQYCY
+357 HSYYMNS
-368 DNTYTQGILLTPDGM
+368 DKTVRLVLLTPSGM
-383 VDVGSIFA
+383 AEMKDVFA
-391 ESSEKTIFSENL
+391 NEHKVNVFSTNL
-403 LNDTITSITEK
+403 LNDIITSVTEK
-414 DGNIIV
+414 DGCIIM
-420 TSVSDSEEIEAM
+420 TSVSDQEEIDSI
-432 KAEGVTVGEEEYVLD
+432 EGLVSCEEELVLD
-447 ANTRE
+447 AKTYD
-452 LISVKSV
+452 LISVKSIFRYEDEV
-459 FFNEAGEEHE
+459 YE
-469 GAIYFTY
+469 GTTTFTY

-481 EGMEKLTE
+481 EIIKTFME
-489 YAQQTENMRTIT
+489 YDHQTEDMRTIT
-501 IISNPGTDAEKA
+501 VVSNPGTEQEKT
-513 ESVQVPKG
+513 ESVLSPKG
-521 MVAGLEADMSTDKAF
+521 LIVGLSPEAAYADRTF

-541 AACTQIFNEAPDVN
+541 AACTQPLEEAPDVN
-555 SDVTVYIKWD
+555 ADVTVYIKWD

>member
-118 YASAILGAD
+118 YASAILGAE

-143 TVTSSMSQKNIEYMA
+143 TVTSSLSQKNIEDMA

-180 LNGDYTY
+180 MNGDHTY
-187 DDGTGHHVDS
+187 DNGISLHWDS

-250 FRYEEE
+250 FRYGEE

-303 YDATNIPALL
+303 YDASNVAALL
-313 EKHDSVYVL
+313 KNHDSVHIL
-322 YTENGEVY
+322 YTGNGEVF
-330 QEEYYSKEYC
+330 QEDYYSKEQNYSF
-340 YTFFDGE
+340 YKGEEFNDEFFMTD
-347 LYGME
+347 
-352 SDMAS
+352 
-357 LITNHSYQYCY
+357 HSYYMNS
-368 DNTYTQGILLTPDGM
+368 DKTVRLVLLTPSGM
-383 VDVGSIFA
+383 AEMKDVFA
-391 ESSEKTIFSENL
+391 NEHKVNIFSTNL
-403 LNDTITSITEK
+403 LNDIITSVTEK
-414 DGNIIV
+414 DGCIIM
-420 TSVSDSEEIEAM
+420 TSVSDQEEIDSI
-432 KAEGVTVGEEEYVLD
+432 EGLVSCEEELVLD
-447 ANTRE
+447 AKTYD
-452 LISVKSV
+452 LISVKSIFRYEDEV
-459 FFNEAGEEHE
+459 YE
-469 GAIYFTY
+469 GTTTFTY

-481 EGMEKLTE
+481 EIIKTFME
-489 YAQQTENMRTIT
+489 YDQQTEDMRTIT
-501 IISNPGTDAEKA
+501 VVSNPGTEQEKT
-513 ESVQVPKG
+513 ESVLSPKG
-521 MVAGLEADMSTDKAF
+521 LIVGLSPEAAYADRTF

-541 AACTQIFNEAPDVN
+541 AACTQPLEEAPDVN
-555 SDVTVYIKWD
+555 ADVTVYIKWD

>member
-89 YCLNGDYVRFWTITP
+89 CCLNGDYMRFWTITP

-143 TVTSSMSQKNIEYMA
+143 TVTSSLSQKNIEYMA

-187 DDGTGHHVDS
+187 DDGTDHHVDS

-240 IQAAKGLAVD
+240 IQAAKGLAVG

-303 YDATNIPALL
+303 YDASNVAALL
-313 EKHDSVYVL
+313 KNHDSVHIL
-322 YTENGEVY
+322 YTGNGEVF
-330 QEEYYSKEYC
+330 QEDYYSKEQNYSF
-340 YTFFDGE
+340 YKGEEFNDEFFMTD
-347 LYGME
+347 
-352 SDMAS
+352 
-357 LITNHSYQYCY
+357 HSYYMNS
-368 DNTYTQGILLTPDGM
+368 DKTVRLVLLTPSGM
-383 VDVGSIFA
+383 AEMKDVFA
-391 ESSEKTIFSENL
+391 NEHKVNVFSTNL
-403 LNDTITSITEK
+403 LNDIITSVTEK
-414 DGNIIV
+414 DGCIIM
-420 TSVSDSEEIEAM
+420 TSVSDQEEIDSI
-432 KAEGVTVGEEEYVLD
+432 EGLVSCEEELVLD
-447 ANTRE
+447 AKTYD
-452 LISVKSV
+452 LISVKSIFRYEDEV
-459 FFNEAGEEHE
+459 YE
-469 GAIYFTY
+469 GTTTFTY

-481 EGMEKLTE
+481 EIIKTFME
-489 YAQQTENMRTIT
+489 YDQQTEDMRTIT
-501 IISNPGTDAEKA
+501 VVSNPGTEQEKT
-513 ESVQVPKG
+513 ESVLSPKG
-521 MVAGLEADMSTDKAF
+521 LIVGLSPEAAYADRTF

-541 AACTQIFNEAPDVN
+541 AACTQPLEEAPDVN
-555 SDVTVYIKWD
+555 ADVTVYIKWD

>member
-1 MKKIVTLILMLCMI
+1 MKKLVTLILMLCMI

-66 YIYDYIHDEE
+66 YIYDYIYDEE
-76 FDWVEFTTDDANY
+76 FEWVEFTTDDANY

-187 DDGTGHHVDS
+187 DDGTGYHVDS

-250 FRYEEE
+250 FRYGEE
-256 EYVFEVYADA
+256 EYVFEVYTDA

-303 YDATNIPALL
+303 YDASNVAALL
-313 EKHDSVYVL
+313 KNHDSVHIL
-322 YTENGEVY
+322 YTGNGEVF
-330 QEEYYSKEYC
+330 QEDYYSKEQNYSF
-340 YTFFDGE
+340 YKGEEFNDEFFMTD
-347 LYGME
+347 
-352 SDMAS
+352 
-357 LITNHSYQYCY
+357 HSYYMNS
-368 DNTYTQGILLTPDGM
+368 DKTVRLVLLTPSGM
-383 VDVGSIFA
+383 AEMKDVFA
-391 ESSEKTIFSENL
+391 NEHKVNVFSTNL
-403 LNDTITSITEK
+403 LNDIITSVTEK
-414 DGNIIV
+414 DGCIIM
-420 TSVSDSEEIEAM
+420 TSVSDQEEIDSI
-432 KAEGVTVGEEEYVLD
+432 EGLVSCEEELVLD
-447 ANTRE
+447 AKTYD
-452 LISVKSV
+452 LISVKSIFRYEDEV
-459 FFNEAGEEHE
+459 YE
-469 GAIYFTY
+469 GTTTFTY

-481 EGMEKLTE
+481 EIIKTFME
-489 YAQQTENMRTIT
+489 YDQQTEDMRTIT
-501 IISNPGTDAEKA
+501 VVSNPGTEQEKT
-513 ESVQVPKG
+513 ESVLSPKG
-521 MVAGLEADMSTDKAF
+521 LVVGLSPEAAYADRTF

-541 AACTQIFNEAPDVN
+541 AACTQPLEEAPDVN
-555 SDVTVYIKWD
+555 ADVTVYIKWD

>member
-118 YASAILGAD
+118 YASAILGAE

-143 TVTSSMSQKNIEYMA
+143 TVTSSLSQKNIEDMA

-187 DDGTGHHVDS
+187 DDGTGHHLDS

-240 IQAAKGLAVD
+240 IQAAKGLAVG

-303 YDATNIPALL
+303 YDASNVAALL
-313 EKHDSVYVL
+313 KNHDSVHIL
-322 YTENGEVY
+322 YTGNGEVF
-330 QEEYYSKEYC
+330 QEDYYSKEQNYSF
-340 YTFFDGE
+340 YKGEEFNDEFFMTD
-347 LYGME
+347 
-352 SDMAS
+352 
-357 LITNHSYQYCY
+357 HSYYMNS
-368 DNTYTQGILLTPDGM
+368 DKTVRLVLLTPSGM
-383 VDVGSIFA
+383 AEMKDVFA
-391 ESSEKTIFSENL
+391 NEHKVNVFSTNL
-403 LNDTITSITEK
+403 LNDIITSVTEK
-414 DGNIIV
+414 DGCIIM
-420 TSVSDSEEIEAM
+420 TSVSDQEEIDSI
-432 KAEGVTVGEEEYVLD
+432 EGLVSCEEELVLD
-447 ANTRE
+447 AKTYD
-452 LISVKSV
+452 LISVKSIFRYEDEV
-459 FFNEAGEEHE
+459 YE
-469 GAIYFTY
+469 GTTTFTY

-481 EGMEKLTE
+481 EIIKTFME
-489 YAQQTENMRTIT
+489 YDQQTEDMRTIT
-501 IISNPGTDAEKA
+501 VVSNPGTEQEKT
-513 ESVQVPKG
+513 ESVLSPKG
-521 MVAGLEADMSTDKAF
+521 LIVGLSPEAAYADRTF

-541 AACTQIFNEAPDVN
+541 AACTQPLEEAPDVN
-555 SDVTVYIKWD
+555 ADVTVYIKWD

>member
-1 MKKIVTLILMLCMI
+1 MKKIVTLILLLCMI

-43 HDSVYVRN
+43 HESVYVRN
-51 ESDGEYFDEKYLTQD
+51 ETDGEYFDEKYLTQD

-89 YCLNGDYVRFWTITP
+89 YCLNGDYMRFWTITP

-118 YASAILGAD
+118 YASAILGAE

-143 TVTSSMSQKNIEYMA
+143 TVTSSLSQKNIEDMA

-187 DDGTGHHVDS
+187 DDGTGYHVDS

-240 IQAAKGLAVD
+240 IQAAKGLAVG
-250 FRYEEE
+250 FRYEGE

-303 YDATNIPALL
+303 YDASNVAALL
-313 EKHDSVYVL
+313 KNHDSVHIL
-322 YTENGEVY
+322 YTGNGEVF
-330 QEEYYSKEYC
+330 QEDYYSKEQNYSF
-340 YTFFDGE
+340 YKGEEFNDEFFMTD
-347 LYGME
+347 
-352 SDMAS
+352 
-357 LITNHSYQYCY
+357 HSYYMNS
-368 DNTYTQGILLTPDGM
+368 DKTVRLVLLTPSGM
-383 VDVGSIFA
+383 AEMKDVFA
-391 ESSEKTIFSENL
+391 NEHKVNVFSTNL
-403 LNDTITSITEK
+403 LNDIITSVTEK
-414 DGNIIV
+414 DGYIIM
-420 TSVSDSEEIEAM
+420 TSVSDQEEIDSI
-432 KAEGVTVGEEEYVLD
+432 EGLVSCEEELVLD
-447 ANTRE
+447 AKTYD
-452 LISVKSV
+452 LISVKSIFRYEDEV
-459 FFNEAGEEHE
+459 YE
-469 GAIYFTY
+469 GTTTFTY

-481 EGMEKLTE
+481 EIIKTFME
-489 YAQQTENMRTIT
+489 YDQQTEDMRTIT
-501 IISNPGTDAEKA
+501 VVSNPGTEQEKT
-513 ESVQVPKG
+513 ESVLSPKG
-521 MVAGLEADMSTDKAF
+521 LIVGLSPEAAYADRTF

-541 AACTQIFNEAPDVN
+541 AACTQPLEEAPDVN
-555 SDVTVYIKWD
+555 ADVTVYIKWD

>member
-180 LNGDYTY
+180 MNGDHTY
-187 DDGTGHHVDS
+187 DNGISLHWDS

-303 YDATNIPALL
+303 YDASNVAALL
-313 EKHDSVYVL
+313 KNHDSVHIL
-322 YTENGEVY
+322 YTGNGEVF
-330 QEEYYSKEYC
+330 QEDYYSKEQNYSF
-340 YTFFDGE
+340 YKGEEFNDEFFMTD
-347 LYGME
+347 
-352 SDMAS
+352 
-357 LITNHSYQYCY
+357 HSYYMNS
-368 DNTYTQGILLTPDGM
+368 DKTVRLVLLTPSGM
-383 VDVGSIFA
+383 AEMKDVFA
-391 ESSEKTIFSENL
+391 NEHKVNVFSTNL
-403 LNDTITSITEK
+403 LNDIITSVTEK
-414 DGNIIV
+414 DGCIIM
-420 TSVSDSEEIEAM
+420 TSVSDQEEIDSI
-432 KAEGVTVGEEEYVLD
+432 EGLVSCEEELVLD
-447 ANTRE
+447 AKTYD
-452 LISVKSV
+452 LISVKSIFRYEDEV
-459 FFNEAGEEHE
+459 YE
-469 GAIYFTY
+469 GTTTFTY

-481 EGMEKLTE
+481 EIIKTFME
-489 YAQQTENMRTIT
+489 YDQQTEDMRTIT
-501 IISNPGTDAEKA
+501 VVSNPGTEQEKT
-513 ESVQVPKG
+513 ESVLSPKG
-521 MVAGLEADMSTDKAF
+521 LIVGLSPEAAYADRTF

-541 AACTQIFNEAPDVN
+541 AACTQPLEEAPDVN
-555 SDVTVYIKWD
+555 ADVTVYIKWD

>member
-143 TVTSSMSQKNIEYMA
+143 TVTSSLSQKNIEDMA
-158 EYGVTAGKFEYVLDA
+158 ELDVASGKFEYVLDA

-180 LNGDYTY
+180 MNGDYTY
-187 DDGTGHHVDS
+187 DDGIGHHVDS
-197 EVSYDI
+197 EVCYDI

-240 IQAAKGLAVD
+240 IQAAKGLAVG

-303 YDATNIPALL
+303 YDASNVAALL
-313 EKHDSVYVL
+313 KNHDSVHIL
-322 YTENGEVY
+322 YTGNGEVF
-330 QEEYYSKEYC
+330 QEDYYSKEQNYSF
-340 YTFFDGE
+340 YKGEEFNDEFFMTD
-347 LYGME
+347 
-352 SDMAS
+352 
-357 LITNHSYQYCY
+357 HSYYMNS
-368 DNTYTQGILLTPDGM
+368 DKTVRLVLLTPSGM
-383 VDVGSIFA
+383 AEMKDVFA
-391 ESSEKTIFSENL
+391 NEHKVNVFSTNL
-403 LNDTITSITEK
+403 LNDIITSVTEK
-414 DGNIIV
+414 DGCIIM
-420 TSVSDSEEIEAM
+420 TSVSDQEEIDSI
-432 KAEGVTVGEEEYVLD
+432 EGLVSCEEELVLD
-447 ANTRE
+447 AKTYD
-452 LISVKSV
+452 LISVKSIFRYEDEV
-459 FFNEAGEEHE
+459 YE
-469 GAIYFTY
+469 GTTTFTY

-481 EGMEKLTE
+481 EIIKTFME
-489 YAQQTENMRTIT
+489 YDQQTEDMRTIT
-501 IISNPGTDAEKA
+501 VVSNPGTEQEKT
-513 ESVQVPKG
+513 ESVLSPKG
-521 MVAGLEADMSTDKAF
+521 LIVGLSPEAAYADRTF

-541 AACTQIFNEAPDVN
+541 AACTQPLEEAPDVN
-555 SDVTVYIKWD
+555 ADVTVYIKWD

>member
-1 MKKIVTLILMLCMI
+1 MKKIVTLILLLCMI

-43 HDSVYVRN
+43 HESVYVRN
-51 ESDGEYFDEKYLTQD
+51 ETDGEYFDEKYLTQD

-89 YCLNGDYVRFWTITP
+89 YCLNGDYMRFWTITP

-118 YASAILGAD
+118 YASAILGAE

-143 TVTSSMSQKNIEYMA
+143 TVTSSLSQKNIEDMA
-158 EYGVTAGKFEYVLDA
+158 ELDVASGKFEYVLDA

-180 LNGDYTY
+180 MNGDYTY
-187 DDGTGHHVDS
+187 DDGIGHHVDS

-240 IQAAKGLAVD
+240 IQAAKGLAVG

-303 YDATNIPALL
+303 YDASNVAALL
-313 EKHDSVYVL
+313 KNHDSVHIL
-322 YTENGEVY
+322 YTGNGEVF
-330 QEEYYSKEYC
+330 QEDYYSKEQNYSF
-340 YTFFDGE
+340 YKGEEFNDEFFMTD
-347 LYGME
+347 
-352 SDMAS
+352 
-357 LITNHSYQYCY
+357 HSYYMNS
-368 DNTYTQGILLTPDGM
+368 DKTVRLVLLTPSGM
-383 VDVGSIFA
+383 AEMKDVFA
-391 ESSEKTIFSENL
+391 NEHKVNVFSTNL
-403 LNDTITSITEK
+403 LNDIITSVTEK
-414 DGNIIV
+414 DGYIIM
-420 TSVSDSEEIEAM
+420 TSVSDQEEIDSI
-432 KAEGVTVGEEEYVLD
+432 EGLVSCEEELVLD
-447 ANTRE
+447 AKTYD
-452 LISVKSV
+452 LISVKSIFRYEDEV
-459 FFNEAGEEHE
+459 YE
-469 GAIYFTY
+469 GTTTFTY

-481 EGMEKLTE
+481 EIIKTFME
-489 YAQQTENMRTIT
+489 YDQQTEDMRTIT
-501 IISNPGTDAEKA
+501 VVSNPGTEQEKT
-513 ESVQVPKG
+513 ESVLSPKG
-521 MVAGLEADMSTDKAF
+521 LIVGLSPEAAYADRTF

-541 AACTQIFNEAPDVN
+541 AACTQPLEEAPDVN
-555 SDVTVYIKWD
+555 ADVTVYIKWD

>member
-89 YCLNGDYVRFWTITP
+89 YCLNGDYMRFWTITP

-118 YASAILGAD
+118 YASAILGAE

-143 TVTSSMSQKNIEYMA
+143 TVTSSLSQKNIEDMA

-180 LNGDYTY
+180 LSGDYTY
-187 DDGTGHHVDS
+187 DDGIGHHVDS

-240 IQAAKGLAVD
+240 IQAAKGLAID
-250 FRYEEE
+250 FRYGEE

-303 YDATNIPALL
+303 YDASNVAALL
-313 EKHDSVYVL
+313 KNHDSVHIL
-322 YTENGEVY
+322 YTGNGEVF
-330 QEEYYSKEYC
+330 QEDYYSKEQNYSF
-340 YTFFDGE
+340 YKGEEFNDEFFMTD
-347 LYGME
+347 
-352 SDMAS
+352 
-357 LITNHSYQYCY
+357 HSYYMNS
-368 DNTYTQGILLTPDGM
+368 DKTVRLVLLTPSGM
-383 VDVGSIFA
+383 AEMKDVFA
-391 ESSEKTIFSENL
+391 NEHKVNVFSTNL
-403 LNDTITSITEK
+403 LNDIITSVTEK
-414 DGNIIV
+414 DGYIIM
-420 TSVSDSEEIEAM
+420 TSVSDQEEIDSI
-432 KAEGVTVGEEEYVLD
+432 EGLVSCEEELVLD
-447 ANTRE
+447 AKTYD
-452 LISVKSV
+452 LISVKSIFRYEDEV
-459 FFNEAGEEHE
+459 YE
-469 GAIYFTY
+469 GTTTFTY

-481 EGMEKLTE
+481 EIIKTFME
-489 YAQQTENMRTIT
+489 YDQQTEDMRTIT
-501 IISNPGTDAEKA
+501 VVSNPGTEQEKT
-513 ESVQVPKG
+513 ESVLSPKG
-521 MVAGLEADMSTDKAF
+521 LIVGLSPEAAYADRTF

-541 AACTQIFNEAPDVN
+541 AACTQPLEEAPDVN
-555 SDVTVYIKWD
+555 ADVTVYIKWD

>member
-1 MKKIVTLILMLCMI
+1 MKKLVTLILMLCMI

-43 HDSVYVRN
+43 HESVYVRN
-51 ESDGEYFDEKYLTQD
+51 ETDGEYFDEKYLTQD

-89 YCLNGDYVRFWTITP
+89 CCLNGDYVRFWTITP

-118 YASAILGAD
+118 YASAILGAE

-143 TVTSSMSQKNIEYMA
+143 TVTSSLSQKNIEDMA

-187 DDGTGHHVDS
+187 DDGTGYHVDS
-197 EVSYDI
+197 EVGYDI

-240 IQAAKGLAVD
+240 IQAAKGLAVG
-250 FRYEEE
+250 FRYEGE

-303 YDATNIPALL
+303 YDASNVAALL
-313 EKHDSVYVL
+313 KNHDSVHIL
-322 YTENGEVY
+322 YTGNGEVF
-330 QEEYYSKEYC
+330 QEDYYSKEQNYSF
-340 YTFFDGE
+340 YKGEEFNDEFFMTD
-347 LYGME
+347 
-352 SDMAS
+352 
-357 LITNHSYQYCY
+357 HSYYMNS
-368 DNTYTQGILLTPDGM
+368 DKTVRLVLLTPSGM
-383 VDVGSIFA
+383 AEMKDVFA
-391 ESSEKTIFSENL
+391 NEHKVNVFSTNL
-403 LNDTITSITEK
+403 LNDIITSVTEK
-414 DGNIIV
+414 DGYIIM
-420 TSVSDSEEIEAM
+420 TSVSDQEEIDSI
-432 KAEGVTVGEEEYVLD
+432 EGLVSCEEELVLD
-447 ANTRE
+447 AKTYD
-452 LISVKSV
+452 LISVKSIFRYEDEV
-459 FFNEAGEEHE
+459 YE
-469 GAIYFTY
+469 GTTTFTY

-481 EGMEKLTE
+481 EIIKTFME
-489 YAQQTENMRTIT
+489 YDQQTEDMRTIT
-501 IISNPGTDAEKA
+501 VVSNPGTEQEKT
-513 ESVQVPKG
+513 ESVLSPKG
-521 MVAGLEADMSTDKAF
+521 LIVGLSPEAAYADRTF

-541 AACTQIFNEAPDVN
+541 AACTQPLEEAPDVN
-555 SDVTVYIKWD
+555 ADVTVYIKWD

>member
-1 MKKIVTLILMLCMI
+1 
-15 LSLSAC
+15 
-21 GKVEITMQEIYDA
+21 MQEIYDA

-118 YASAILGAD
+118 YASAILGAE

-143 TVTSSMSQKNIEYMA
+143 TVTSSLSQKNIEDMA

-180 LNGDYTY
+180 LSGDYTY
-187 DDGTGHHVDS
+187 NDGTGNHLES

-250 FRYEEE
+250 FRYGEE

-266 ACTELYDPYVDTD
+266 ACTEFYDPYVDTD

-303 YDATNIPALL
+303 YDASNVAALL
-313 EKHDSVYVL
+313 KNHDSVHIL
-322 YTENGEVY
+322 YTGNGEVF
-330 QEEYYSKEYC
+330 QEDYYSKEQNYSF
-340 YTFFDGE
+340 YKGEEFNDEFFMTD
-347 LYGME
+347 
-352 SDMAS
+352 
-357 LITNHSYQYCY
+357 HSYYMNS
-368 DNTYTQGILLTPDGM
+368 DKTIRLVLLTPSGM
-383 VDVGSIFA
+383 AEMKDVFA
-391 ESSEKTIFSENL
+391 NEHKVNVFSTNL
-403 LNDTITSITEK
+403 LNDIITSVTEK
-414 DGNIIV
+414 DGCIIM
-420 TSVSDSEEIEAM
+420 TSVSDQEEIDSI
-432 KAEGVTVGEEEYVLD
+432 EGLVSCEEELVLD
-447 ANTRE
+447 AKTYD
-452 LISVKSV
+452 LISVKSIFRYEDEV
-459 FFNEAGEEHE
+459 YE
-469 GAIYFTY
+469 GTTTFTY

-481 EGMEKLTE
+481 EIIKTFME
-489 YAQQTENMRTIT
+489 YAQQTEDMRTIT
-501 IISNPGTDAEKA
+501 VVSNPGTEQEKT
-513 ESVQVPKG
+513 ESVLSPKG
-521 MVAGLEADMSTDKAF
+521 LIVGLSPEAAYADRTF

-541 AACTQIFNEAPDVN
+541 AACTQPLEEAPDVN
-555 SDVTVYIKWD
+555 ADVTVYIKWD